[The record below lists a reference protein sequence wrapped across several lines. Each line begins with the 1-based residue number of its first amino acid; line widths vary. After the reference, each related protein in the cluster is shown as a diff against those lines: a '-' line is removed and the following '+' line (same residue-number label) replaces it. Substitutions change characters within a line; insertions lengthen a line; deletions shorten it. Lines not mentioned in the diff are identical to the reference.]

1 MENGK
6 VKKSLLLFDFVVD
19 DLDRE
24 GELYGGPGIVA
35 SAAIYHFC
43 HLRKKEKEKVLTD
56 FRVTEIKAAY
66 ADEVDQ
72 IVSGAEDAAKKQKP
86 GQKPLESA

>member
-1 MENGK
+1 MDSEK

-24 GELYGGPGIVA
+24 GERYGGPGIVA

-43 HLRKKEKEKVLTD
+43 HLSKKEKETVLTD

-66 ADEVDQ
+66 ADEVDE
-72 IVSGAEDAAKKQKP
+72 IVSEAEAAAQKQKQGP
-86 GQKPLESA
+86 KTSRSA

>member
-1 MENGK
+1 MDNGK

-43 HLRKKEKEKVLTD
+43 HLSKEEKETVLTD
-56 FRVTEIKAAY
+56 FRITEIRAAY
-66 ADEVDQ
+66 ADEVDD
-72 IVSGAEDAAKKQKP
+72 IVSEGDAAVQKRKP
-86 GQKPLESA
+86 GQQPLESA